1 MSFTIKM
8 EIPDEFRAH
17 WDTDRFKDSM
27 TRIKIDAQVD
37 GVLSGKYEVEL
48 VDMLK
53 NALGNAEVI
62 DG

>member
-1 MSFTIKM
+1 MSFTVKM
-8 EIPDEFRAH
+8 EIPDEYREH
-17 WDTDRFKDSM
+17 WDTDRFVDSM
-27 TRIKIDAQVD
+27 ERIRIDTQVD

-62 DG
+62 DE

>member
-1 MSFTIKM
+1 MSFTLKLT
-8 EIPDEFRAH
+8 IPDEFREH
-17 WDTDRFKDSM
+17 WNADRFVDSM
-27 TRIKIDAQVD
+27 ERIRIDTKVD

-53 NALGNAEVI
+53 KSLEKAEVL

>member
-8 EIPDEFRAH
+8 EIPDEFREH

-27 TRIKIDAQVD
+27 ERIRIDTQVD

-48 VDMLK
+48 VGMLK
-53 NALGNAEVI
+53 NALEKAEVI

>member
-1 MSFTIKM
+1 M
-8 EIPDEFRAH
+8 EIPDEFREH

-27 TRIKIDAQVD
+27 ERIRIDTQVN

-53 NALGNAEVI
+53 NSLENAEVI

>member
-1 MSFTIKM
+1 MSFTLKLT
-8 EIPDEFRAH
+8 IPDEFRKH
-17 WDTDRFKDSM
+17 WNNDRFKDSM

-53 NALGNAEVI
+53 NSLEKAEVI

>member
-1 MSFTIKM
+1 MSFTVKL
-8 EIPDEFRAH
+8 EIPDEFREH
-17 WDTDRFKDSM
+17 WNTDRFKDSIE
-27 TRIKIDAQVD
+27 RIKVDMKVD

-53 NALGNAEVI
+53 KSLEKAEVI

>member
-1 MSFTIKM
+1 MSFTVKM
-8 EIPDEFRAH
+8 EIPDEFREH
-17 WDTDRFKDSM
+17 WDTDRFVDSM
-27 TRIKIDAQVD
+27 ERIRIDTQVD

-62 DG
+62 DE

>member
-1 MSFTIKM
+1 MSFTLKM
-8 EIPDEFRAH
+8 TMPDEFREH
-17 WDTDRFKDSM
+17 WNTDRFKDSM
-27 TRIKIDAQVD
+27 ERIRIDAQVD

-53 NALGNAEVI
+53 NSLEKAEVI

>member
-1 MSFTIKM
+1 MSFTVKL
-8 EIPDEFRAH
+8 EIPDEFREH
-17 WDTDRFKDSM
+17 WNTDRFKDSM
-27 TRIKIDAQVD
+27 ERIRIDTKVD

-53 NALGNAEVI
+53 KSLEKAEVI

>member
-1 MSFTIKM
+1 MSFTVKM
-8 EIPDEFRAH
+8 EIPDEFREH

-27 TRIKIDAQVD
+27 SRIRIDAQVD

-48 VDMLK
+48 VDMLT
-53 NALGNAEVI
+53 NSLENAEVI

>member
-1 MSFTIKM
+1 MSFSLKID
-8 EIPDEFRAH
+8 IPDEFREH
-17 WDTDRFKDSM
+17 WDMDRFKDSM

-53 NALGNAEVI
+53 NSLEKAEVI

>member
-1 MSFTIKM
+1 MSFTVKM
-8 EIPDEFRAH
+8 EIPDEFREH

-27 TRIKIDAQVD
+27 ERIRIDVQVD

-48 VDMLK
+48 VGMLK
-53 NALGNAEVI
+53 NALEKAEVI